1 MKPAIAVTT
10 LLLSLSLTACGGEDK
25 PAVCNSSSDLKA
37 SIEDAKKIE
46 VGSGTALADLKKAA
60 KAIQSDLTAVQKDAK
75 SEYSEQLDAIETAF
89 AVLKTSIQTAAAS
102 ASAATLATVASA
114 VSAFGASVEAL
125 VSDVK
130 KTC

>member
-1 MKPAIAVTT
+1 MKPAIAATT
-10 LLLSLSLTACGGEDK
+10 LLLALSMTACGGEDE
-25 PAVCNSSSDLKA
+25 PAVCNSSADLKSSFA
-37 SIEDAKKIE
+37 DAKKIDI
-46 VGSGTALADLKKAA
+46 GSGTALADLKSAT

-89 AVLKTSIQTAAAS
+89 AVLKTSIQTAASS

-125 VSDVK
+125 ISDVK
-130 KTC
+130 EMC